1 MSLDGHLLRK
11 AEEYDE
17 IYQYFS
23 QAFAATDA
31 SPARPGTAVA
41 PTEAEAQQAVLAL
54 KGGKAVPK
62 HSMPADIWKLCS
74 QSMSTHF
81 VQRLENSQ
89 QQRILPP
96 QELADCEL
104 TLLPKPGKTSRRPK
118 DLRPL
123 GLQDPSAKVYAMVLR
138 QRLLDIVLPRV
149 MASNQYAYFP
159 GKSIDQAI
167 GRVSSF
173 CATVR
178 ERIRVGVLSVHQR
191 RQGRHASSCYGGIM
205 LSIDLSRAFD
215 TLTRAALL
223 ASMSAASVPEDLCQA
238 VLQIHNQC
246 TYTVRHHQQEGRFD
260 MQVGVRQGC
269 ALSALQ
275 YALYTVHLMG
285 RVAARTSQEWAQAFF
300 TAFADDKH
308 LAWHV
313 ETLQDLAFVCRC
325 VSITFELLAQD
336 GMCINP
342 EKSRLVVSLRG
353 SAASRWM
360 RLHSRQTPTGV
371 LINLGTPI
379 SPTWIPRV
387 NSIVYLGIVASFQ
400 GFELQT
406 LRHRLQAA
414 SQNRHRLLKVLH
426 SRVLT
431 IHERVRLY
439 VACVRSSL
447 LYGLHATGL
456 TAPAIRKL
464 EAFDIRSLR
473 AISKSPVHIPKES
486 NVQLRARLKVCTP
499 TQCLDKLLLK
509 RISTLPD
516 VDKPWFSKVQQALE
530 AANSQSTQTVDLHF
544 SPAGEPGIPCPECG
558 VAFCNPHSSIP

>member
-223 ASMSAASVPEDLCQA
+223 ASMSAASVPEDLSS
-238 VLQIHNQC
+238 
-246 TYTVRHHQQEGRFD
+246 
-260 MQVGVRQGC
+260 GV
-269 ALSALQ
+269 
-275 YALYTVHLMG
+275 TD
-285 RVAARTSQEWAQAFF
+285 T
-300 TAFADDKH
+300 
-308 LAWHV
+308 
-313 ETLQDLAFVCRC
+313 
-325 VSITFELLAQD
+325 
-336 GMCINP
+336 
-342 EKSRLVVSLRG
+342 
-353 SAASRWM
+353 
-360 RLHSRQTPTGV
+360 
-371 LINLGTPI
+371 
-379 SPTWIPRV
+379 
-387 NSIVYLGIVASFQ
+387 
-400 GFELQT
+400 
-406 LRHRLQAA
+406 
-414 SQNRHRLLKVLH
+414 
-426 SRVLT
+426 
-431 IHERVRLY
+431 
-439 VACVRSSL
+439 
-447 LYGLHATGL
+447 
-456 TAPAIRKL
+456 
-464 EAFDIRSLR
+464 
-473 AISKSPVHIPKES
+473 
-486 NVQLRARLKVCTP
+486 
-499 TQCLDKLLLK
+499 
-509 RISTLPD
+509 
-516 VDKPWFSKVQQALE
+516 
-530 AANSQSTQTVDLHF
+530 
-544 SPAGEPGIPCPECG
+544 
-558 VAFCNPHSSIP
+558 